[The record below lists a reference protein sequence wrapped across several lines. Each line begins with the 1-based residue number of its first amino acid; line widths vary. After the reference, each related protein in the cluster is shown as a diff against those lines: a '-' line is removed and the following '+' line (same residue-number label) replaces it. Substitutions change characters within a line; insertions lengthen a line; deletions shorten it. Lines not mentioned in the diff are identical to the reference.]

1 METVINHNT
10 AEAWLKNHYKDVPLV
25 WGHFDLEDAAN
36 SLEAAMTDLAT
47 EMCGD
52 EPATFGRDAGGA
64 TYCEICG
71 NGLKTMRHWLSGDYN
86 DLPFVDIMCIMA
98 DSKIMSSLWGKY
110 PHPKKWCNS

>member
-25 WGHFDLEDAAN
+25 WEHFDLEDAAN
-36 SLEAAMTDLAT
+36 SLVDAMTDLAT

-52 EPATFGRDAGGA
+52 EQATFGND
-64 TYCEICG
+64 YCETCG
-71 NGLKTMRHWLSGDYN
+71 EPYCGVDLKTLHHWLSGDYN

-98 DSKIMSSLWGKY
+98 DSKI
-110 PHPKKWCNS
+110 